1 MGQPLIRIPQVR
13 QKLEAMTVWLPVVDA
28 FRTLV
33 ACPPPAA
40 RVKLSRM
47 QEFACI

>member
-28 FRTLV
+28 FRTL
-33 ACPPPAA
+33 AA
-40 RVKLSRM
+40 RRSAVDQAIL
-47 QEFACI
+47 QN